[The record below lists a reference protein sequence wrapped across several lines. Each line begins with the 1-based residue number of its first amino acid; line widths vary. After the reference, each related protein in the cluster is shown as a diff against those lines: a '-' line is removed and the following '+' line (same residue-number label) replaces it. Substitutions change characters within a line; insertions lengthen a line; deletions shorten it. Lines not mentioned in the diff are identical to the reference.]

1 MIPATHHQLP
11 ARQQQPAARLARA
24 LTMDPSQHT
33 GVQKH
38 GFAFAGE
45 DHQGEGGCAGAKRRR
60 REER

>member
-1 MIPATHHQLP
+1 MIPDTHHQLP

-38 GFAFAGE
+38 GFAAGDSDQE
-45 DHQGEGGCAGAKRRR
+45 NGVERPNGADEG
-60 REER
+60 